1 MITFEDKIQ
10 YLITNIEFCIETEI
24 FDLDIEERE
33 LFLRDCYNKEDID
46 QMYDECFKNLRS

>member
-46 QMYDECFKNLRS
+46 QMYDECFKI